1 VQAHLLSIYVQM
13 SNNMHASLQADAFN
27 PAPQYDGA
35 APAPAAPT
43 APSPAAP
50 APVSLADPAD
60 AGDITGGPVV
70 PARQQKQKVHHL
82 LFASSITHFCK
93 VPAAFTVL
101 VLVMSSSKRQTAA
114 CLIKLLA
121 NVWLFINH
129 LVQGVLACFPLPL

>member
-1 VQAHLLSIYVQM
+1 MYVQTTCM
-13 SNNMHASLQADAFN
+13 LLCRLMLSTLRLSMTELPLHL
-27 PAPQYDGA
+27 PRLLLLPQLR
-35 APAPAAPT
+35 
-43 APSPAAP
+43 P
-50 APVSLADPAD
+50 APVSLAEPAD
-60 AGDITGGPVV
+60 AGDITGGHVV

-114 CLIKLLA
+114 CLIKLFA